1 MELAELKQKINSG
14 VSIGLPLIF
23 IGKDNAYIMKTYIDA
38 IAKNNFL
45 KVLNINSLKEMDDL
59 ENSMFKEENYLYLYH
74 LNKNESLDENALLD
88 KPIIII
94 SENDIKSKSIETV
107 TFSKLLEWQIE
118 AYVQT
123 LLPGMNALEVN
134 WLCKNAKYD
143 LYRLDNEANKINI
156 FEKKDQEN
164 IFKEISDENG
174 YADIN
179 ELTIFNL
186 SNSIIKKDILGVK
199 SVMKDIDN
207 IDIEGTGLVTILL
220 KNFFTIINIQTNPHA
235 SAEKLNIS
243 EKQFKYLQYYQC
255 NKYSTD
261 ELINIYAFLTTV
273 DYKLKS
279 GLLEMDNKQLVV
291 YILSNIIKY

>member
-45 KVLNINSLKEMDDL
+45 KVLNINSLKEIDDL

-94 SENDIKSKSIETV
+94 SENDIKSKSIEAV

>member
-45 KVLNINSLKEMDDL
+45 KVLNINSLKEIDDL